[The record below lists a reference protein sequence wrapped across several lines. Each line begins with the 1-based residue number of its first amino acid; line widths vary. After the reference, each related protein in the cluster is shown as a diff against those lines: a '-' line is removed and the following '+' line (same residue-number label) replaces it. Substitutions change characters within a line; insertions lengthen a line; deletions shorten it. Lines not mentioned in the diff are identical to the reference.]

1 MLFGFPLFTRFLQAL
16 LSSPTSCS
24 CISFHTPLV
33 DNFSSYSPKWSQF
46 TPRLGQISIRVSY
59 RHPVFGEKD
68 WLSRVNLECKILPL
82 LKRIQFFNINFA
94 WVGKRRLPKS
104 QWESSAFRKITCIHR
119 VRTNFWIQNSWLF
132 PDYFQNNSLF
142 SQTQG
147 YQIIIW
153 SKETLKNAG
162 TRLFFQD
169 AMQTY
174 DSHDAMQT

>member
-46 TPRLGQISIRVSY
+46 IPRLGQISIRVSY
-59 RHPVFGEKD
+59 RNPVFGEKD

-82 LKRIQFFNINFA
+82 RGYNFSISILL
-94 WVGKRRLPKS
+94 GLGNEGFPKS

-119 VRTNFWIQNSWLF
+119 VSTNFWIQNSWLF
-132 PDYFQNNSLF
+132 PHYFQNHSLF

>member
-1 MLFGFPLFTRFLQAL
+1 MVSHCLQDCFKLSFLPQHLALASPFTHHSFTT
-16 LSSPTSCS
+16 SPT
-24 CISFHTPLV
+24 
-33 DNFSSYSPKWSQF
+33 WSQF

-59 RHPVFGEKD
+59 GHPVLGGKD
-68 WLSRVNLECKILPL
+68 WLSWVNLECKILPL
-82 LKRIQFFNINFA
+82 RGYNFSILL
-94 WVGKRRLPKS
+94 LPGLGNERFPKF
-104 QWESSAFRKITCIHR
+104 QWESSAFCRITCIYW
-119 VRTNFWIQNSWLF
+119 VRTDFWIQNSRLF
-132 PDYFQNNSLF
+132 LDYFQNNGLF

-174 DSHDAMQT
+174 DNQDAMQT

>member
-33 DNFSSYSPKWSQF
+33 DNFSSYSPKWSQL

-59 RHPVFGEKD
+59 RHPVLGEKD

-82 LKRIQFFNINFA
+82 RGYNFSILLFP
-94 WVGKRRLPKS
+94 GLGNEGFPKF
-104 QWESSAFRKITCIHR
+104 QWESSAFCRITCIYW
-119 VRTNFWIQNSWLF
+119 VRTDFWIQNSRLF
-132 PDYFQNNSLF
+132 PDYFQNNGLF
-142 SQTQG
+142 SHTQG
-147 YQIIIW
+147 YEIIIW

-162 TRLFFQD
+162 TRLFFSGCN
-169 AMQTY
+169 ANLR
-174 DSHDAMQT
+174 